1 MNILIL
7 FELIFV
13 CVRKVIC
20 HVAVSLFWQHDTT
33 KGDEILTT
41 LAVSCHAFFQFDLL
55 DASRLSI
62 VFKKLKSKIDKFT
75 MKCKIYEVDD
85 DLIMGGCYW
94 YCYSHSEDAGCL
106 GPMEYKGL

>member
-33 KGDEILTT
+33 KGDEILTM
-41 LAVSCHAFFQFDLL
+41 LAVSYHAFFQFDLL

-62 VFKKLKSKIDKFT
+62 VFKKLKSKIILKTSLPWNVKF
-75 MKCKIYEVDD
+75 MRLMMI
-85 DLIMGGCYW
+85 
-94 YCYSHSEDAGCL
+94 
-106 GPMEYKGL
+106 